1 MSKKS
6 FRGSDRERKIIYKG
20 GNNMDQREIGTD
32 KERKR
37 ERELN

>member
-6 FRGSDRERKIIYKG
+6 FRGSDRERKIIKAAITWTK
-20 GNNMDQREIGTD
+20 REIGTD

-37 ERELN
+37 ERA